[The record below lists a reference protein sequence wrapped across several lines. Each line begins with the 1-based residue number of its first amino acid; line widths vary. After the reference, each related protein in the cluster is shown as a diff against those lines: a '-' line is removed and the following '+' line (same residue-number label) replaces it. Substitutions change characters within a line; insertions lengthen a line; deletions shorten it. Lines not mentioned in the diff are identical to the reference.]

1 MGLPLLKP
9 GGVLA
14 AMKGPGLEEEAAGL
28 DSLNNTNFRIVGSY
42 PFSLP
47 LTGDHRHILLVDK
60 PS

>member
-1 MGLPLLKP
+1 
-9 GGVLA
+9 
-14 AMKGPGLEEEAAGL
+14 MKGPGLEEEAAAL
-28 DSLNNTNFRIVGSY
+28 DSLNYNKYRIVGSY